1 MHRPLRQAH
10 LNRARGPLDC
20 EPSGKI
26 VWSVGGTSSLHHCKQ
41 HAFLE
46 SPPIEFQAQPHIFAC
61 AELMFFCGMPTGGYM
76 AKDYTEMWRGLGMD
90 IKAHEGLLQALG
102 KGYSDIFLS
111 QKNRPAGMGYL
122 DFVMSE
128 IHGLRIEELMHARQQ
143 GRKVIG
149 TFCLYVP
156 EEILIA
162 AEAISV
168 GLCAGADFGTDLAEQ
183 VLPRNTCALIKS
195 FVGFKLAGVCPYVE
209 ACDLVI
215 GETTCD
221 GKTKAYEIF
230 SEYKPTFVL
239 EVPHMKNESDRKLW
253 RSEIGRLAD
262 KIEET
267 TGKTI
272 TADALKKAVEIVNA
286 KRLALHRLNKLRSAD
301 PAPIS
306 GCDCLLINQVQFYD
320 DPVRFTQKVNELCD
334 ELDERVAERVG
345 VAPEGTPRL
354 LVSGCPMAAPN
365 WKLPYIIEQ
374 SGAVIVGEE
383 SCVGE
388 RGTRNL
394 VDLQGAATREE
405 ILDRIAQRYLGID
418 CAIFTPNSER
428 VEHVREMTRNYKADG
443 VVHYEIQFCTPY
455 AMESYTMR
463 RAMGQAEIPFLR
475 IETDYSMED
484 AAQLK
489 TRVQAFIEIL

>member
-1 MHRPLRQAH
+1 M
-10 LNRARGPLDC
+10 
-20 EPSGKI
+20 S
-26 VWSVGGTSSLHHCKQ
+26 
-41 HAFLE
+41 
-46 SPPIEFQAQPHIFAC
+46 
-61 AELMFFCGMPTGGYM
+61 
-76 AKDYTEMWRGLGMD
+76 KDYSEMWKGLGMN
-90 IKAHEGLLQALG
+90 IQAHEGLLAALG
-102 KGYSDIFLS
+102 KGYSDVFLS
-111 QKNRPAGMGYL
+111 QQNRPAGMGYL

-128 IHGLRIEELMHARQQ
+128 IHGLRIEELLQARKQ

-230 SEYKPTFVL
+230 NEYKPTFVL
-239 EVPHMKNESDRKLW
+239 EVPHMKNDGDRKLW
-253 RSEIGRLAD
+253 RSEIGRLAE
-262 KIEET
+262 KVEEI
-267 TGKTI
+267 TGKKI
-272 TADALKKAVEIVNA
+272 TAETLRKAVDTVNA
-286 KRLALHRLNKLRSAD
+286 KRKALHRLNQLRAAD

-306 GCDCLLINQVQFYD
+306 GRDSLLINQVQFYD
-320 DPVRFTQKVNELCD
+320 DPVRFTQKINELCD
-334 ELDERVAERVG
+334 ELDERVAKKIG
-345 VAPEGTPRL
+345 VAPVGTPRL

-365 WKLPYIIEQ
+365 WKLPFIIEQ

-394 VDLQGAATREE
+394 VDLDGAKTRED

-418 CAIFTPNSER
+418 CAVFTPNTER
-428 VEHVREMTRNYKADG
+428 VDHVTEMARKYKTNG

-455 AMESYTMR
+455 TMESHSMR
-463 RAMGQAEIPFLR
+463 RAMGKEGIPFLR
-475 IETDYSMED
+475 VETDYSMED
-484 AAQLK
+484 AAQLQ
-489 TRVQAFIEIL
+489 TRVQAFLELLK

>member
-1 MHRPLRQAH
+1 M
-10 LNRARGPLDC
+10 
-20 EPSGKI
+20 E
-26 VWSVGGTSSLHHCKQ
+26 
-41 HAFLE
+41 
-46 SPPIEFQAQPHIFAC
+46 
-61 AELMFFCGMPTGGYM
+61 
-76 AKDYTEMWRGLGMD
+76 AKNYTKMWKNLGMNVQ
-90 IKAHEGLLQALG
+90 AHEGLLGVLNKA
-102 KGYSDIFLS
+102 YSDIFLS
-111 QKNRPAGMGYL
+111 QENRPAGMGYL

-128 IHGLRIEELMHARQQ
+128 IHGLRIEELLQVKQQ

-156 EEILIA
+156 EEIIVA

-168 GLCAGADFGTDLAEQ
+168 GLCAGADCGTELAEQ

-230 SEYKPTFVL
+230 NAYKPTFVL
-239 EVPHMKNESDRKLW
+239 EVPHMKNEHDKQLW
-253 RSEIGRLAD
+253 RIEVERLAN
-262 KIEET
+262 KVEEV
-267 TGKTI
+267 TGKRI
-272 TADALKKAVEIVNA
+272 TADSLQGAVEIVNA
-286 KRLALHRLNKLRSAD
+286 KRKALHRLNQLRAAD

-306 GCDCLLINQVQFYD
+306 GRDSLLINQVQFYD
-320 DPVRFTQKVNELCD
+320 DPVRFTQKINELCD
-334 ELDERVAERVG
+334 ELEDRVARKIG
-345 VAPEGTPRL
+345 VAPAGTPRI

-365 WKLPYIIEQ
+365 WKLPFIIEK

-394 VDLQGAATREE
+394 VDLQGAKTREE
-405 ILDRIAQRYLGID
+405 ILDRIALRYLGID
-418 CAIFTPNSER
+418 CAIFTPNTER
-428 VEHVREMTRNYKADG
+428 AGHVSEMTHKYKADG

-455 AMESYTMR
+455 AMESHAMR
-463 RAMGQAEIPFLR
+463 QAMGREGIPFLR
-475 IETDYSMED
+475 VETDYSMED
-484 AAQLK
+484 SAQLQ
-489 TRVQAFIEIL
+489 TRVQAFLELLK

>member
-1 MHRPLRQAH
+1 M
-10 LNRARGPLDC
+10 
-20 EPSGKI
+20 S
-26 VWSVGGTSSLHHCKQ
+26 
-41 HAFLE
+41 
-46 SPPIEFQAQPHIFAC
+46 
-61 AELMFFCGMPTGGYM
+61 
-76 AKDYTEMWRGLGMD
+76 KDYTEMWQNLGMN
-90 IKAHEGLLQALG
+90 IEAHEGLLAALG
-102 KGYSDIFLS
+102 KGYADVFLS
-111 QKNRPAGMGYL
+111 QQNRPAGMAYL

-128 IHGLRIEELMHARQQ
+128 IHGLRIEELMQARKQ

-230 SEYKPTFVL
+230 NEYKPTFVL
-239 EVPHMKNESDRKLW
+239 EVPHMKNEGDRKLW
-253 RSEIGRLAD
+253 RSELGRLAD
-262 KIEET
+262 KIEEV
-267 TGKTI
+267 TGKKI
-272 TADALKKAVEIVNA
+272 TAEALRRAVETVNA
-286 KRLALHRLNKLRSAD
+286 KRKALHRLNALRAAD

-306 GCDCLLINQVQFYD
+306 GRDSLLINQVQFYD
-320 DPVRFTQKVNELCD
+320 DPIRFTQKVNELCD
-334 ELDERVAERVG
+334 ELDERAAKKTG
-345 VAPEGTPRL
+345 VAPKGTPRI

-365 WKLPYIIEQ
+365 WKLPFIIEQ

-388 RGTRNL
+388 RGSRNL
-394 VDLQGAATREE
+394 VDIEGAKTREE

-418 CAIFTPNSER
+418 CAIFTPNPER
-428 VEHVREMTRNYKADG
+428 IDHVTEMARKYKANG

-455 AMESYTMR
+455 TMESHPLRT
-463 RAMGQAEIPFLR
+463 AMGKENIPFLR
-475 IETDYSMED
+475 VETDYSMED
-484 AAQLK
+484 APQLQ
-489 TRVQAFIEIL
+489 TRVQAFLELLK

>member
-1 MHRPLRQAH
+1 M
-10 LNRARGPLDC
+10 
-20 EPSGKI
+20 
-26 VWSVGGTSSLHHCKQ
+26 
-41 HAFLE
+41 
-46 SPPIEFQAQPHIFAC
+46 AQ
-61 AELMFFCGMPTGGYM
+61 
-76 AKDYTEMWRGLGMD
+76 KNYTEMWASLGLN
-90 IKAHEGLLQALG
+90 IKAHEGLLEVLG
-102 KGYSDIFLS
+102 KAYSDVFLS
-111 QKNRPAGMGYL
+111 QQNRPAGMAYL

-128 IHGLRIEELMHARQQ
+128 IHGLRIEELLRAKQQ

-156 EEILIA
+156 EEIIIA
-162 AEAISV
+162 ADAISV

-183 VLPRNTCALIKS
+183 ILPRNTCALIKS

-209 ACDLVI
+209 ASDLVI

-230 SEYKPTFVL
+230 GEYHPTFVL
-239 EVPHMKNESDRKLW
+239 EVPNMKNAEDQKLW
-253 RSEIGRLAD
+253 RSEVKRLAG
-262 KIEET
+262 KVEEI
-267 TGKTI
+267 TGRKI
-272 TADALKKAVEIVNA
+272 TANSLRRAVEIVNA
-286 KRLALHRLNKLRSAD
+286 KRQALHRLNQLRAAD

-306 GCDCLLINQVQFYD
+306 GRDSLLINQVQFYD
-320 DPVRFTQKVNELCD
+320 DPIRFTQKINELCD
-334 ELDERVAERVG
+334 ELEDRVAKKIG
-345 VAPEGTPRL
+345 AAVAGTPRI

-365 WKLPYIIEQ
+365 WKLPFIIEK

-394 VDLQGAATREE
+394 VDLDGANTRGE

-418 CAIFTPNSER
+418 CAIFTPNKER
-428 VEHVREMTRNYKADG
+428 ISHISEMTHRYKADG

-455 AMESYTMR
+455 AMESHAVR
-463 RAMGQAEIPFLR
+463 KAMNQQNIPVLR

-484 AAQLK
+484 AAQLQ
-489 TRVQAFIEIL
+489 TRVQAFLELLR

>member
-1 MHRPLRQAH
+1 
-10 LNRARGPLDC
+10 
-20 EPSGKI
+20 
-26 VWSVGGTSSLHHCKQ
+26 
-41 HAFLE
+41 
-46 SPPIEFQAQPHIFAC
+46 
-61 AELMFFCGMPTGGYM
+61 M
-76 AKDYTEMWRGLGMD
+76 AKDYTEMWKGLGMNVQ
-90 IKAHEGLLQALG
+90 AHEMLLGALG
-102 KGYSDIFLS
+102 KAYSDVFLS
-111 QKNRPAGMGYL
+111 QQDRPAGMGYL

-128 IHGLRIEELMHARQQ
+128 IHGLRIEELLQARKQ

-162 AEAISV
+162 ADAISV
-168 GLCAGADFGTDLAEQ
+168 GLCAGADFGTELAEQ

-230 SEYKPTFVL
+230 GEYKPTFVL
-239 EVPHMKNESDRKLW
+239 EIPHMKNEGDKKLW
-253 RSEIGRLAD
+253 RSEVGRLAD
-262 KIEET
+262 KVEEI
-267 TGKTI
+267 TGKKI
-272 TADALKKAVEIVNA
+272 TADSLKGAVEIVNA
-286 KRLALHRLNKLRSAD
+286 KRKALHRLNQLRSAD

-306 GCDCLLINQVQFYD
+306 GRDSLLINQVQFYD
-320 DPVRFTQKVNELCD
+320 DPVRFTQKINELCD
-334 ELDERVAERVG
+334 ELDDRVAG
-345 VAPEGTPRL
+345 KIGIAPAGTPRI

-365 WKLPYIIEQ
+365 WKLPFIIEQ

-394 VDLQGAATREE
+394 VDLQGTRTREE

-418 CAIFTPNSER
+418 CAVFTPNTER
-428 VEHVREMTRNYKADG
+428 VGHVEEMVRNYKADG

-455 AMESYTMR
+455 TMESHTMR
-463 RAMGQAEIPFLR
+463 RAMNQAGVPFLR
-475 IETDYSMED
+475 VETDYSMED
-484 AAQLK
+484 ASQLQ
-489 TRVQAFIEIL
+489 TRVQAFIELIK